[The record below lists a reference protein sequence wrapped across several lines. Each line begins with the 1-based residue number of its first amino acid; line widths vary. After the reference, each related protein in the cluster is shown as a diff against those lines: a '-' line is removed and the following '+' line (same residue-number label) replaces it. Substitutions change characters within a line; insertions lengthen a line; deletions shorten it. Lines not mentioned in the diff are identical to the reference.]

1 MVEQKNWYELDLVK
15 GMMGTM
21 GGKAL
26 RGVSGT
32 FIGSRIHSGKMGL
45 IATKNY
51 LDKTMKPEERRA
63 LIVTDDF
70 TKKFAKKVTDILN
83 LIGFEC
89 RIWDG
94 AIPEVP
100 MYTVDEGYK
109 VCEEFKPK
117 VLIAIGGGSVMDT
130 VKAVFIKYEHPE
142 MNMHLIIPI
151 LQEIGMRQK
160 IKYTIAIPTT
170 SGTGSEVTTALV
182 ATDTKRDPPKKI
194 EILGN
199 ELVYDITILD
209 PYFVKDMP
217 PFLTMA
223 TGLDAF
229 AHSMGSYVSN
239 YGSAIIDM
247 CNIQA
252 IKETLKYLPRAY
264 KYGAKDIEARQAM
277 QMASTLAGMGFG
289 NSTAGIDHSIGHAFG
304 SIFHSH
310 HGLTVGL
317 FTAYSIA
324 YQSKVTDRWMDLC
337 HLFNIDTKDRDR
349 NELLKEFLQ
358 AILNFV
364 KSLDGPTCIKEMQEP
379 KITEE
384 QYREKIDILAEMAY
398 RDAVTLTSYRPADV
412 NGFKVIADAAWDG
425 SIDKILEFGGKPK

>member
-1 MVEQKNWYELDLVK
+1 MTEQKNWYELDMVK

-26 RGVSGT
+26 RGVMGT
-32 FIGSRIHSGKMGL
+32 FIGARIHSGKMGL
-45 IATKNY
+45 IMMNNY
-51 LDKTMKPEERRA
+51 LEKTMKEEERRA

-70 TKKFAKKVTDILN
+70 TKKFAKKVIDILE
-83 LIGFEC
+83 LINFEC
-89 RIWDG
+89 RVWDG
-94 AIPEVP
+94 AEPEVP
-100 MYTVDEGYK
+100 MYTIDEGYK

-130 VKAVFIKYEHPE
+130 VKAVFIKYEKPDID
-142 MNMHLIIPI
+142 MHLIIPI
-151 LQEIGMRQK
+151 IQEIGMRQK

-199 ELVYDITILD
+199 ELVYDISILD

-223 TGLDAF
+223 TGLDAL
-229 AHSMGSYVSN
+229 AHSVGSYVSN
-239 YGSAIIDM
+239 YGSPIIDM
-247 CNIQA
+247 CNITA
-252 IKETLKYLPRAY
+252 IRETLRYLPRAY

-277 QMASTLAGMGFG
+277 QMASLISGMGFG

-304 SIFHSH
+304 SLFHSH

-317 FTAYSIA
+317 YTAYA
-324 YQSKVTDRWMDLC
+324 VAFQAKVTDRWMDLC
-337 HLFNIDTKDRDR
+337 PLFNIDTKNKDR
-349 NELLKEFLQ
+349 NDLLKELIQ
-358 AILNFV
+358 ALFDFI
-364 KSLDGPTCIKEMQEP
+364 KSLDGPTCIKEMKDP
-379 KITEE
+379 IVTEE
-384 QYREKIDILAEMAY
+384 EYKAKIDMIAEIAY
-398 RDAVTLTSYRPADV
+398 RDAVTLTSYRPVDV
-412 NGFKVIADAAWDG
+412 NAFKIIAEAAWDA
-425 SIDKILEFGGKPK
+425 SIDKILAYGGK